1 MNEEIT
7 AKVLNMLMSGGFER
21 WYENDF
27 MDFVEGE
34 ENAPNEAQILTWLS
48 EQLG

>member
-27 MDFVEGE
+27 MAFVEGE
-34 ENAPNEAQILTWLS
+34 ENAPAEEQILAWLTK
-48 EQLG
+48 QLG

>member
-7 AKVLNMLMSGGFER
+7 AKVLNMLMSGCFER